1 MIESTLLL
9 YVLPLVAGLALYLL
23 KRQIDQLDKTLVEH
37 KQMFNSIQSDI
48 QVIRNEYL
56 HKNDFKDFKIE
67 LRGMFDELKNDIR
80 GLRHNP

>member
-37 KQMFNSIQSDI
+37 KQMFSLIQSDI

-56 HKNDFKDFKIE
+56 HKNDFKEFKLE
-67 LRGMFDELKNDIR
+67 LRTWIDELKADIR
-80 GLRHNP
+80 DRRN

>member
-23 KRQIDQLDKTLVEH
+23 KRQIDQLDKTLGEH

-56 HKNDFKDFKIE
+56 HKNDFKDFKTE
-67 LRGMFDELKNDIR
+67 LRLMFDELKNDIR